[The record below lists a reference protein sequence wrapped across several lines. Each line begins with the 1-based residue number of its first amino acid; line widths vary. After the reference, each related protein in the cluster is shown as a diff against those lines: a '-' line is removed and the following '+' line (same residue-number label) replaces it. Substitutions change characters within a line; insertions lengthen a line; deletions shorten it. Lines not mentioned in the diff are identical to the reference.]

1 MKENFISAIY
11 NDNYNSATEDPSPIG
26 VYTEGFMFQSSSRLI
41 EKIIAILVI
50 YLIFI
55 NLKK

>member
-11 NDNYNSATEDPSPIG
+11 NDNYNSATSDPSPIG
-26 VYTEGFMFQSSSRLI
+26 VYTEGFNFPSSSRTI